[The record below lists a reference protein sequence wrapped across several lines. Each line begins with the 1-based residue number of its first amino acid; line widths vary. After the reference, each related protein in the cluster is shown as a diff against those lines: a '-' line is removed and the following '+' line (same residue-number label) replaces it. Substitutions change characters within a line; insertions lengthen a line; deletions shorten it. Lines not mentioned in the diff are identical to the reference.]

1 MARKSIDQLVQ
12 DIRAELETEP
22 SLMETIATAAIP
34 DFDGS
39 RVVKTIGPS
48 PRVHESIQDF
58 HIRNLILD
66 WALTNV

>member
-12 DIRAELETEP
+12 DIRAELESEP
-22 SLMETIATAAIP
+22 SLMETVAIS
-34 DFDGS
+34 DFGS
-39 RVVKTIGPS
+39 RVVKTIGPA
-48 PRVHESIQDF
+48 PKVHKSIQDF